1 MSGILRSRASVN
13 TADEYTVARA
23 RRMSAQADIEQLRL
37 KRIHGE
43 LHHRQDVEFLL
54 TQMITECKQRLLA
67 LLPPVTR

>member
-1 MSGILRSRASVN
+1 
-13 TADEYTVARA
+13 
-23 RRMSAQADIEQLRL
+23 MSAQADIEQLRL